1 MSFLLVDDEARLRNA
16 LAKSLCVRGYRVD
29 DVGTCQ
35 EAIEATRQGDYDLIF
50 LDINLPDAS
59 GWDLLRSMR
68 ESGRSIPTVVFS
80 AVPPNAE
87 RVREFRP
94 LGVLTKP
101 FPIDA
106 MLRFVSQVADED
118 PHE

>member
-1 MSFLLVDDEARLRNA
+1 MATPMSFLLVDDETRLRNA
-16 LAKSLCVRGYRVD
+16 LAKSLSVRGYHVD
-29 DVGTCQ
+29 DVGTCR
-35 EAIEATRQGDYDLIF
+35 EAIEATHQGDYDLMF

-59 GWDLLRSMR
+59 GWDVLRNMR
-68 ESGRSIPTVVFS
+68 ESGITIPTVVFS

-94 LGVLTKP
+94 MGVLTKP

-106 MLRFVSQVADED
+106 MLRFVAQLSRE
-118 PHE
+118 